1 MYTAAIEAYIT
12 LGPTKGAFM
21 KTSLVP
27 AFLSAVIL
35 SGCAAT
41 QTSLQG
47 ASVEL
52 TSEKPQGC
60 RLIGEAVG
68 SQGNAWTGDFT
79 KDSNLLQGAR
89 NDLRNRAAAK
99 GGNVVHVQAAN
110 NSSAF
115 GSMGTTNSTV
125 IGNVYFC
132 SQRS

>member
-1 MYTAAIEAYIT
+1 
-12 LGPTKGAFM
+12 M
-21 KTSLVP
+21 KSSLIPV
-27 AFLSAVIL
+27 FLSAVVL
-35 SGCAAT
+35 SGCAAV
-41 QTSLQG
+41 QTSPQG
-47 ASVEL
+47 ATVEL

-68 SQGNAWTGDFT
+68 SQGNSLTGDFT

-89 NDLRNRAAAK
+89 NDLRNKASTM

-132 SQRS
+132 SQRG